1 MRNHKNMQKK
11 LRLRFDF
18 RLCSRMA
25 SGQNWD
31 QSGLDTNNHSR
42 RVIEVGWRLFLENVK
57 KPNSKRS
64 NRLCENQIGCAFW
77 ANMIMFHCYFYQDLW
92 SLMLVLDCNS
102 YSYGQMGHLRVSYSF
117 RFCSKLDQFWCDLTK
132 IPNLAMVLLIE
143 KLPTLAKFLNDR
155 GILNP
160 KNPFIGTLRFH
171 WWRHFVCRHHYIFS

>member
-1 MRNHKNMQKK
+1 MQKK

-102 YSYGQMGHLRVSYSF
+102 YSYDSDGSFKGIIFISILLEIGSVLMRFDKNTEFGH
-117 RFCSKLDQFWCDLTK
+117 
-132 IPNLAMVLLIE
+132 
-143 KLPTLAKFLNDR
+143 
-155 GILNP
+155 
-160 KNPFIGTLRFH
+160 GTLNWKTTNFGQ
-171 WWRHFVCRHHYIFS
+171 IFKWPRYP